1 MAEKHWDWDEIPR
14 EVFDGDEEILKKR
27 VIHFKKGARRI
38 FVFTIVG
45 LIMGWFS
52 YLYVGVGFFPLKL
65 IIAVPYKI
73 NEIIHNFFHGTHIAM
88 AGLDTFFPNA
98 IWVSAFTE
106 FVLPMLFGG
115 AIYGSLAYFTGDR
128 KVFTYKRYL
137 KFAGI
142 WTLFLT
148 VMIAATFAANHMVE
162 KKNETLKNVK
172 RFFISNEMG
181 AEQYFEQFEKGEMI
195 TYEEMAD

>member
-73 NEIIHNFFHGTHIAM
+73 NEIIHNFFHGT
-88 AGLDTFFPNA
+88 
-98 IWVSAFTE
+98 
-106 FVLPMLFGG
+106 
-115 AIYGSLAYFTGDR
+115 DR
-128 KVFTYKRYL
+128 KSTRL
-137 KFAGI
+137 
-142 WTLFLT
+142 
-148 VMIAATFAANHMVE
+148 NSSH
-162 KKNETLKNVK
+162 
-172 RFFISNEMG
+172 
-181 AEQYFEQFEKGEMI
+181 QKGSRI
-195 TYEEMAD
+195 PASA